1 MLPACRPISRWSRRW
16 VEGSRGHVPPGQG
29 SGLLKNERSDSLSSS
44 CDGVHGHFFRL
55 VGKWGQGGEEM
66 DKKTAGYRA
75 FATRIVTRGAFTAE
89 QTHLRVRHTVERA
102 LLVTVVAIAFFLFA
116 HH

>member
-1 MLPACRPISRWSRRW
+1 MPG
-16 VEGSRGHVPPGQG
+16 GSRDHANTEEGREAPQVKGQTI
-29 SGLLKNERSDSLSSS
+29 LLPSVTEFTDIFFDLSEN
-44 CDGVHGHFFRL
+44 RR
-55 VGKWGQGGEEM
+55 QGGIDM